1 MQYEACS
8 MCIMAEVR
16 HAELQSEVEH
26 YVSGRRDDSLYPT
39 MSELLITGAQ
49 RLVRALSRVRIPHEC
64 GHVGLRKRPRVLVGP
79 WGTPAGSQGSV
90 SVR

>member
-16 HAELQSEVEH
+16 HAELQSEVERNL
-26 YVSGRRDDSLYPT
+26 SGRREVSLVPT
-39 MSELLITGAQ
+39 VSELLATGAQ
-49 RLVRALSRVRIPHEC
+49 CLMQALARVRIPRESRR
-64 GHVGLRKRPRVLVGP
+64 GGFRKRPRELVAP
-79 WGTPAGSQGSV
+79 WATPAKSQGSV